1 MRWHPLMIKWA
12 LHLRMLSSAAYH
24 ATRTAGFIALPSERT
39 LRDYIH
45 VFPSD
50 VGFNAAT
57 NAQLMK
63 EAKIESLTN
72 IQRHVVILFD
82 EMKIKEDL
90 VFDKNSGSVVGVVKT
105 TDVNDKLLAL
115 ESSLK
120 LKKKESEKGCP
131 VEVATHMLAVM
142 VRGLVT
148 GIRFPYA
155 HFPTASLHSIIW
167 EAVRQLETIGF
178 YVIAITCDGAASN
191 RRFYRS
197 HWSPADDEGPTYK
210 VINKYSSNNRWLYFF
225 CDVPHLVKTTRN
237 CLSHSFLSS
246 SRRSMM
252 VNSALISFFYPLI
265 LLFSFMENL
274 LSGITFAN
282 CTS

>member
-1 MRWHPLMIKWA
+1 MQLVKV
-12 LHLRMLSSAAYH
+12 
-24 ATRTAGFIALPSERT
+24 TAKAP
-39 LRDYIH
+39 
-45 VFPSD
+45 
-50 VGFNAAT
+50 
-57 NAQLMK
+57 
-63 EAKIESLTN
+63 N

-155 HFPTASLHSIIW
+155 HAFSYNRNNSRVTAQHNMGS
-167 EAVRQLETIGF
+167 
-178 YVIAITCDGAASN
+178 
-191 RRFYRS
+191 
-197 HWSPADDEGPTYK
+197 SPPAR
-210 VINKYSSNNRWLYFF
+210 NNRILRDSNY
-225 CDVPHLVKTTRN
+225 L
-237 CLSHSFLSS
+237 
-246 SRRSMM
+246 RRSC
-252 VNSALISFFYPLI
+252 F
-265 LLFSFMENL
+265 
-274 LSGITFAN
+274 
-282 CTS
+282 